1 MFNSSFAETLEGTT
15 VTPKSASRGLTS
27 PGGTDS
33 GTIMHEF
40 EDSDD
45 EDDDVFDTSPIP
57 SEQDLPPTTST
68 NLEASSIYMQVD
80 SQTEHADRKRGEELQ
95 EAVYPPSS
103 QSQISPRPMTH
114 RPLDSFDGSS
124 KITVVVRDVAYTTYR
139 AMLYYVGIQAV
150 YSGGSSL
157 THFFQ

>member
-15 VTPKSASRGLTS
+15 ATPKSASRGLTS

-45 EDDDVFDTSPIP
+45 EDDDVFDTSPIS
-57 SEQDLPPTTST
+57 SEQDLPPTTS
-68 NLEASSIYMQVD
+68 LEASSIYVVD
-80 SQTEHADRKRGEELQ
+80 SQTEHVDTKRGE

-103 QSQISPRPMTH
+103 QSQMSPRSMTH
-114 RPLDSFDGSS
+114 RPLDSFRGSS

-150 YSGGSSL
+150 YSGGPSL
-157 THFFQ
+157 THLFR

>member
-15 VTPKSASRGLTS
+15 ATPKSASRALTS

-45 EDDDVFDTSPIP
+45 EDDDVFDTSPIS
-57 SEQDLPPTTST
+57 SEQDLPPTTS
-68 NLEASSIYMQVD
+68 LEASSIYVVD
-80 SQTEHADRKRGEELQ
+80 SPTEHVDTKRGD
-95 EAVYPPSS
+95 EALYPPSS
-103 QSQISPRPMTH
+103 QSQMSPRSMTH
-114 RPLDSFDGSS
+114 RPLDSFRGSS

-150 YSGGSSL
+150 YSGGPSL
-157 THFFQ
+157 THPFSIALHR

>member
-15 VTPKSASRGLTS
+15 ATPKSASRALTS

-45 EDDDVFDTSPIP
+45 EDDDVFDTSPIS
-57 SEQDLPPTTST
+57 SEQDLPPTTS
-68 NLEASSIYMQVD
+68 LEASSIYVVD
-80 SQTEHADRKRGEELQ
+80 SQTEHVDTKRGE

-103 QSQISPRPMTH
+103 QSQMSPRSMTH
-114 RPLDSFDGSS
+114 RPLDSFRGSS

-139 AMLYYVGIQAV
+139 AMLYYVGIQSV
-150 YSGGSSL
+150 YSGRPSL
-157 THFFQ
+157 THLLSIALHR

>member
-45 EDDDVFDTSPIP
+45 EDDDVFDTSPVP

-68 NLEASSIYMQVD
+68 NLEASSIYMVD
-80 SQTEHADRKRGEELQ
+80 SQTEHADRKRGEDVC
-95 EAVYPPSS
+95 VYPPSS
-103 QSQISPRPMTH
+103 QSQMSPRSMTH
-114 RPLDSFDGSS
+114 RPLDSFNGSS

-139 AMLYYVGIQAV
+139 AMLYYVG
-150 YSGGSSL
+150 
-157 THFFQ
+157 F